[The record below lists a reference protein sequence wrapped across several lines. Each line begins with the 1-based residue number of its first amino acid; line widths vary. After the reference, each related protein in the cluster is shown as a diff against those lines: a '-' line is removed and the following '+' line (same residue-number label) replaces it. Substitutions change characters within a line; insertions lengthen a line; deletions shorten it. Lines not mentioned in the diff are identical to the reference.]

1 MTPRRL
7 SDEEIEI
14 WLQVTR
20 TVSPRRSAVAP
31 SPAPPPEPPT
41 SCPSPDPPKPRRPTT
56 ASYSPPMSVPKPIQL
71 AAFER
76 RYKKRVEGG
85 RIDIDAALDLHGMRQ
100 AEAHSALIRFLLRA
114 HDDDARLVLVVT
126 GKGSSERHRDGG
138 EAGVLRRALPHWLR
152 DRILEGVVLGFEE
165 AGRGHGGAGA
175 LYIRLRRRSAE
186 R

>member
-14 WLQVTR
+14 WLQVAR
-20 TVSPRRSAVAP
+20 TVAPRRGAVTP

-41 SCPSPDPPKPRRPTT
+41 SRPAPVPPQPRRPTA
-56 ASYSPPMSVPKPIQL
+56 ASYSPPMSAPRPTPL

-85 RIDIDAALDLHGMRQ
+85 RIGIDATLDLHGMTQ
-100 AEAHSALIRFLLRA
+100 AEAHGALIHFLLRA
-114 HDDDARLVLVVT
+114 HGNDARLVLIVT
-126 GKGSSERHRDGG
+126 GKGRPDRTRDGV

-152 DRILEGVVLGFEE
+152 DRILKGVVLGFEE

-175 LYIRLRRRSAE
+175 LYVRLRRRHG
-186 R
+186 